1 MFGSKKA
8 CPERAELE
16 KKISECIGSLAEL
29 TVNGPGA
36 TPKQEAG
43 EKPADELIAFQK
55 VQVALSARLRA
66 LRECLESHRDWHHC

>member
-36 TPKQEAG
+36 TSKHEAE
-43 EKPADELIAFQK
+43 EKPQDFVAFQK

-66 LRECLESHRDWHHC
+66 LRECLDFHREWHHC